1 MLEKIFVWAGLII
14 ARVAVL
20 LVIFSVATK
29 SNLLLKITFFVV
41 FVGFFCSI
49 GSLVTFIIKE
59 VITNKKDS
67 KG

>member
-41 FVGFFCSI
+41 FIGFFCAI